1 MRKILLAS
9 TAIAS
14 TFAVASAQAEVSI
27 SGGVTMQ
34 YYSINDDVTSRTS
47 DQTMSMTDNTVSI
60 SFSTATDSGL
70 ALSYSTTIDMS
81 STKNASISGDFGSIA
96 MSNTG
101 HAAEAFDVTSGGVRG
116 GHGDLQTNKLDDS
129 GVAITGVRFNE
140 ASISA
145 DISSGGQAINYYSP
159 SINGFSFGVGI
170 SEIEAASQETSMGA
184 KYSASM
190 GDVAYSIGYAAVDGD
205 GVAEEG
211 SHIGINVS
219 MGDIS
224 LGLGMSDNQ
233 ASATAKEETTSYS
246 VTYAMSDALTL
257 NVGHVSSSDD
267 TASTTLDASNTTI
280 AAAYTIADGLVASLA
295 SHTFEYKEA
304 SAANNDGSVMQFMIN
319 MSF

>member
-47 DQTMSMTDNTVSI
+47 DQVMSMTDNTVSI

-81 STKNASISGDFGSIA
+81 STKNASISGDFGTIA

-116 GHGDLQTNKLDDS
+116 GHGDLQVKTLDDTAT
-129 GVAITGVRFNE
+129 AITGVRFNE
-140 ASISA
+140 ASIAA
-145 DISSGGQAINYYSP
+145 DITTQAFNYYSP

-170 SEIEAASQETSMGA
+170 SQIEAASQETSMGA

-205 GVAEEG
+205 GVEEEG
-211 SHIGINVS
+211 NHIGINLS

-267 TASTTLDASNTTI
+267 TASTTLDATNTTI

-295 SHTFEYKEA
+295 SHNFEYKEA
-304 SAANNDGSVMQFMIN
+304 GAANNDGSVMQFMIN

>member
-47 DQTMSMTDNTVSI
+47 DQVMSMTDNTVSI

-81 STKNASISGDFGSIA
+81 DTKNASISGDFGTIA

-116 GHGDLQTNKLDDS
+116 GHGDLQVNTLDDT
-129 GVAITGVRFNE
+129 ATKITAVRFNE
-140 ASISA
+140 ASIAA
-145 DISSGGQAINYYSP
+145 DITTQAFNYYSP

-205 GVAEEG
+205 GVEEEG
-211 SHIGINVS
+211 SHIGINIS

-267 TASTTLDASNTTI
+267 TAATTLDAENTTI

-295 SHTFEYKEA
+295 SHNFEYKEA
-304 SAANNDGSVMQFMIN
+304 GAANNDGSVMQFMIN

>member
-1 MRKILLAS
+1 MRKVLLAT

-60 SFSTATDSGL
+60 SFSSVTDSGL

-81 STKNASISGDFGSIA
+81 DTKNASISGDFGSIA
-96 MSNTG
+96 MSNTA

-116 GHGDLQTNKLDDS
+116 GHGDLQTKDLDS
-129 GVAITGVRFNE
+129 NGAAITGVRFNE
-140 ASISA
+140 ASIAA
-145 DISSGGQAINYYSP
+145 DITTQSINYYSP

-170 SEIEAASQETSMGA
+170 SEIEADSQETSMGA
-184 KYSASM
+184 MYSASM
-190 GDVAYSIGYAAVDGD
+190 GDVSYSIGYAAVDGD
-205 GVAEEG
+205 SVGEEG
-211 SHIGINVS
+211 SHIGLNVTV
-219 MGDIS
+219 GDIS

-233 ASATAKEETTSYS
+233 ASASAKEETTSYS

-267 TASTTLDASNTTI
+267 TASTTLDATNTTI

-295 SHTFEYKEA
+295 SHSFDYKEA
-304 SAANNDGSVMQFMIN
+304 GAANNDGSVMQFMIN

>member
-47 DQTMSMTDNTVSI
+47 DQVMSMTDNTVSI

-81 STKNASISGDFGSIA
+81 STKNASISGDFGTIA

-116 GHGDLQTNKLDDS
+116 GHGDLQVKTLDDTAT
-129 GVAITGVRFNE
+129 AITGVRFNE
-140 ASISA
+140 ASIAA
-145 DISSGGQAINYYSP
+145 DISAQAINYYSP

-170 SEIEAASQETSMGA
+170 SQIEAASQETSMGA

-205 GVAEEG
+205 GVEEEG
-211 SHIGINVS
+211 NHIGINLS

-267 TASTTLDASNTTI
+267 TASTTLDATNTTI

-295 SHTFEYKEA
+295 SHNFEYKEA
-304 SAANNDGSVMQFMIN
+304 GAANNDGSVMQFMIN

>member
-60 SFSTATDSGL
+60 SFSSVTDSGL

-81 STKNASISGDFGSIA
+81 DTKNASISGDFGTIA

-101 HAAEAFDVTSGGVRG
+101 HAAEAFDVTSGGVIG

-140 ASISA
+140 ASIAA
-145 DISSGGQAINYYSP
+145 DITTQAINYYSP
-159 SINGFSFGVGI
+159 SINGFTFGVGI
-170 SEIEAASQETSMGA
+170 SEIEADSQETSMGA
-184 KYSASM
+184 MYSASM
-190 GDVAYSIGYAAVDGD
+190 GDVSYSIGYAAVDGD
-205 GVAEEG
+205 SVEEEG
-211 SHIGINVS
+211 SHVGLNIT

-233 ASATAKEETTSYS
+233 ASASAKEETTSYS

-267 TASTTLDASNTTI
+267 TASTTLDATNTTI

-295 SHTFEYKEA
+295 SHSFDYKEA
-304 SAANNDGSVMQFMIN
+304 GAANNDGSVMQFMIN